1 MRRTIIIIP
10 AVAIA
15 LCASIAP
22 ASASETAAAAAANQ
36 NAQPRARAD
45 ASQDPNRR
53 VCVTERMSTSRIPR
67 RVCRTARE
75 WAEEEQQ
82 ATPLLPIR

>member
-10 AVAIA
+10 ALAVA
-15 LCASIAP
+15 LSASIAP
-22 ASASETAAAAAANQ
+22 ASASETAAATASQ
-36 NAQPRARAD
+36 TSQPRARAD
-45 ASQDPNRR
+45 QDPNRR
-53 VCVTERMSTSRIPR
+53 VCVSERMSTSRIPR

-75 WAEEEQQ
+75 WAEEEQA